1 MKVQRRGYDH
11 IFIEGGYEIARI
23 TGLPEYTDIIT
34 GEKDGVYHLERSGPA
49 VEHMDIAIM
58 GAYKPFFTMVPGC
71 NYNGNGFGT
80 FCEYEGD
87 RYNGIPWRYA
97 SHRSTIPSMTHS
109 EGRIGDADW
118 SLSVFTD
125 PNDNNCCSIFEEGIG
140 IVHQVSWPE
149 EESPC
154 TLQHYYYGKPYRALM
169 EPRGSFAVW
178 IVFDKAQPRKQ
189 GYRKA
194 FDTAWDLNRGKRPVP
209 LCPKDVEDLGIA
221 YARTLYT
228 KESGGF
234 SGFNIGLSWNNED
247 QSWQKRKSDK
257 YEIGWCG
264 QNAMLANAL
273 IWEGIGTR
281 DNSLADEG
289 FSVLDSWI
297 KYAYLPIGVIH
308 SYYDP
313 GQDRYIEAC
322 NLGTA
327 ALAFFEAED
336 LSLILGRSP
345 DTYRKTAL
353 DICNFALSH
362 QEQNGR
368 FARCW
373 KTDGTVAVKEGTVG
387 SFLIPPLIT
396 AYMKGCGEK
405 YLISARKAYD
415 YYYRELSEYGF
426 TTAGALDIYSIDKE
440 SGIPLLKG
448 AMMLYK
454 ATNEPQWIEMA
465 ERAAWY
471 LSTWQYAYT
480 INFDPQSTLTALHFD
495 THGGTMV
502 SVVHMGMDP
511 YALSYIPELVNLWEI
526 TGNTRWW
533 ERAKAI
539 WRNGCQGISDGTLIV
554 NGHLRPRGSQSEAYQ
569 VTRQGN
575 MGNAYDWLVA
585 WPTSFRLEVIRRLA
599 GKPCAD
605 VFFQDE

>member
-1 MKVQRRGYDH
+1 MKIQKRAYDH
-11 IFIEGGYEIARI
+11 IFMDNGYEIARV

-34 GEKDGVYHLERSGPA
+34 EEKDGVYHLKRSGPA
-49 VEHMDIAIM
+49 AGQMDIVIT
-58 GAYKPFFTMVPGC
+58 GSYRPLFTMVPGC

-87 RYNGIPWRYA
+87 RYNGVPWRYA
-97 SHRSTIPSMTHS
+97 SHRSTIPSMTYS
-109 EGRIGDADW
+109 EGRVGDAGW

-125 PNDNNCCSIFEEGIG
+125 PNDNNCCSIFEEDIG
-140 IVHQVSWPE
+140 IVHRVSWPE
-149 EESPC
+149 EENPY
-154 TLQHYYYGKPYRALM
+154 TLQHYYYGNPYSTTM
-169 EPRGSFAVW
+169 EPRFEFSVW
-178 IVFDKAQPRKQ
+178 IVFDKDHIRKQ

-194 FDTAWDLNRGKRPVP
+194 FDIAWELNRGKRPMP
-209 LCPKDVEDLGIA
+209 LYRKEAEELGVA

-228 KESGGF
+228 KETNGF
-234 SGFNIGLSWNNED
+234 CGFNIGLAWNNEM

-273 IWEGIGTR
+273 IWEGIRTG

-297 KYAYLPIGVIH
+297 NYAYLPIKVVH

-327 ALAFFEAED
+327 GIAFFEAED
-336 LSLILGRSP
+336 FSLRLGRSSEI
-345 DTYRKTAL
+345 YHKAAL
-353 DICNFALSH
+353 EICDFALSR
-362 QEQNGR
+362 QEYNGC

-373 KTDGTVAVKEGTVG
+373 KTDGTVAIKEGTVG
-387 SFLIPPLIT
+387 AFLIPPLVI

-415 YYYRELSEYGF
+415 YYYRELLEYGF

-440 SGIPLLKG
+440 SGIPLLKS
-448 AMMLYK
+448 AMMLYR
-454 ATNEPQWIEMA
+454 ATNERQWIERA
-465 ERAAWY
+465 EHAAWY
-471 LSTWQYAYT
+471 LSTWQYVYT

-511 YALSYIPELVNLWEI
+511 YALSYIPELISLWEI
-526 TGNTRWW
+526 TGNTGWW

-539 WRNGCQGISDGTLIV
+539 WRNGCQGVSDGTLVV
-554 NGHLRPRGSQSEAYQ
+554 NGRTRPKGSQSEAYQ
-569 VTRQGN
+569 VTRQGP
-575 MGNAYDWLVA
+575 MGNVYDWLVA
-585 WPTSFRLEVIRRLA
+585 WPTSFRLEVIRKLD
-599 GKPCAD
+599 GKPYAD
-605 VFFQDE
+605 MFFKN